1 MDIKA
6 LGREPDA
13 QFVCAYCS
21 HGVPSYNP
29 NFGICP
35 FCEQYA
41 DQTESQLKK
50 SKELYATLS
59 EISTNATTQKYE
71 DAMKAFDKLI
81 AITKI
86 PQVLYAKG
94 VFHLYLSDYEYSKR
108 DYETPNGFM
117 EENSDRIDAGNLH
130 FSNAKALFFQ
140 AIILADKQM
149 QGNPDPLLNYTKFLS
164 QMQLRRM
171 LDTKKTLATINAI
184 SSDAP
189 ITKYA
194 NMLYYSMINDKKA
207 DAYISKVTEIG
218 IPNGFYYYANFLTE
232 KKNLGEAKR
241 ILLKLLEKVDIHSAK
256 KLLIGI
262 ERVQTIL

>member
-13 QFVCAYCS
+13 QFMCAYCGHS
-21 HGVPSYNP
+21 VPSYNP

-41 DQTESQLKK
+41 EQLESDLKRN
-50 SKELYATLS
+50 KEAFAALT
-59 EISTNATTQKYE
+59 EISTNTTTQKYD
-71 DAMKAFDKLI
+71 DALDSFDRLI
-81 AITKI
+81 AIAKT
-86 PQVLYAKG
+86 PQNLYAKAI
-94 VFHLYLSDYEYSKR
+94 FHLYLSDYEYGKR
-108 DYETPNGFM
+108 DYQTPNGFM
-117 EENSDRIDAGNLH
+117 EENSNRIDAGNLH

-140 AIILADKQM
+140 AITLADKQM

-171 LDTKKTLATINAI
+171 LDTKKTLAAINAI
-184 SSDAP
+184 SQEAP

-194 NMLYYSMINDKKA
+194 NMLYYCMNNDKRA
-207 DAYISKVTEIG
+207 DTYISKVTEIG
-218 IPNGFYYYANFLTE
+218 IPNGFYYYASFLAE
-232 KKNLGEAKR
+232 KKNLGEAKK